1 MLLMEKHNKNLYTVQ
16 MSSVGHTTNAPK
28 VKSNSTAVTVY
39 KTAMATVEAHVH
51 CAPGRG
57 EYDDPCPQGASV

>member
-1 MLLMEKHNKNLYTVQ
+1 MEKHNKNLYTVQ